1 MEKSRLQQNFK
12 RLLQSENFTSQH
24 EIVSYL
30 LDLGYKNI
38 NQSKVSRLLT
48 KFGAIRRRNAKGDL
62 VYSFPAELNV
72 PDISSKVNNLVQT
85 MDYNDMLIVV
95 STSPGAASLVAR
107 ILDSFGK
114 AEGIMGTIAGDDTI
128 FVIPCLGVTPQGL
141 VMHIRNLL
149 DIE

>member
-24 EIVSYL
+24 EIVNYL
-30 LDLGYKNI
+30 RELGYKNI
-38 NQSKVSRLLT
+38 NQSRVSRLLT
-48 KFGAIRRRNAKGDL
+48 KSGAIRRRNAKGEL
-62 VYSFPAELNV
+62 IYSFPAELNV
-72 PDISSKVNNLVQT
+72 PDISSKVNNLVQM

-95 STSPGAASLVAR
+95 NTSPGAASLVAR

-141 VMHIRNLL
+141 IMHLKNLL

>member
-24 EIVSYL
+24 EIVNYL
-30 LDLGYKNI
+30 RELGYKNI

-48 KFGAIRRRNAKGDL
+48 KSGAIRRRNAKGEL
-62 VYSFPAELNV
+62 IYSFPAELNV
-72 PDISSKVNNLVQT
+72 PDISSKVNNLVQM

-95 STSPGAASLVAR
+95 NTSPGAASLVAR

-141 VMHIRNLL
+141 IMHLKNLL